1 MSKEIILAFFCYFF
15 ILLAIGL
22 ASHKKQKNSSDF
34 IVGSRSLNFWVIALS
49 AHASDMSSWLF
60 MAFPAAIFIRGG
72 SQIWI
77 AVGLLFGMLMTWQ
90 FVAKKLRTS
99 TESYE
104 SYTLP
109 SFFER
114 RFNDKSGAIRITTA
128 LMSVIFLTCYL
139 TAGLISMG
147 YLLESIFSIDY
158 YFGLT
163 VATVVVVI
171 YTFSGGFTTV
181 AWTDLFQALF
191 LLAVI
196 LIVPLKA
203 YNALPNGFETII
215 TSAQE
220 KNVDLW
226 PTINTKD
233 SVITILFLIFGW
245 GLGYFGQPHIV
256 TKFMGIRNA
265 NELVKSKYVGMTWM
279 LITLG
284 AAAAVGFIG
293 IGYFHGT
300 KVQPEL
306 IFVEIVKE
314 LFHPFLGGI
323 FLCGIIA
330 ATMSTMDSQILVA
343 ASVLSEDFYK
353 RITKTPPS
361 EKKLLLITRLSV
373 VAISVIALLV
383 AFNKSSTVLDAVQY
397 AWSGLGCAFGP
408 LLLMSLYSKKA
419 NKYGAVAGIIAGGT
433 IAGTWDM
440 LNDYITSY
448 PVPAMIPGF
457 ILSCIAIY
465 SVSLATQSCTSL
477 QAEINNELT

>member
-22 ASHKKQKNSSDF
+22 ASHKKQRNSSDF
-34 IVGSRSLNFWVIALS
+34 IVGNRSLNFWVIALS

-114 RFNDKSGAIRITTA
+114 RFNDTSGAIRVTTA

-147 YLLESIFSIDY
+147 FLLESIFSIDY
-158 YFGLT
+158 YLGLT

-171 YTFSGGFTTV
+171 YTFSGGFITV

-196 LIVPLKA
+196 LIVPITA
-203 YNALPNGFETII
+203 YNTLPNGIETILA
-215 TSAQE
+215 SAYE
-220 KNVDLW
+220 KSVDIW
-226 PTINTKD
+226 PTFNSKD
-233 SVITILFLIFGW
+233 SILTIIFLVFGW

-265 NELVKSKYVGMTWM
+265 DELVKSKYVGMTWM
-279 LITLG
+279 VVTL
-284 AAAAVGFIG
+284 AAATAIGFIA

-300 KVQPEL
+300 TIQPEL
-306 IFVEIVKE
+306 LFVEIVKE
-314 LFHPFLGGI
+314 LFHPFLAGI

-353 RITKTPPS
+353 HIVKVPPS
-361 EKKLLLITRLSV
+361 EKKLLFITRLCV
-373 VAISVIALLV
+373 VGISAIALLV
-383 AFNKSSTVLDAVQY
+383 AFKKSSTVLDAVQY

-408 LLLMSLYSKKA
+408 LLLMSLYSKKS
-419 NKYGAVAGIIAGGT
+419 NKYGAVAGIITGGT
-433 IAGTWDM
+433 IAGTWDIV
-440 LNDYITSY
+440 NDYITSY
-448 PVPAMIPGF
+448 PIPAMIPGF
-457 ILSCIAIY
+457 VLSCIAIY
-465 SVSLATQSCTSL
+465 GISLATQCYTSL
-477 QAEINNELT
+477 QAENELTQH